1 MVTSIEMPQTVD
13 YEQHHQTLVS
23 YLLAKVAIADW
34 HAVSDA
40 AMDLRE
46 LAAEKRGR
54 DSAAT

>member
-1 MVTSIEMPQTVD
+1 MPQTVD

>member
-1 MVTSIEMPQTVD
+1 MTMDVPSYD
-13 YEQHHQTLVS
+13 EQHKVLVQ